1 MATMI
6 TTNLLRMLSNS
17 KSELL
22 KIIREKQKEKK
33 YIELINDKLR
43 KLKIKLIIY
52 FILVFLLGLCF
63 FYYVASF
70 CAVYQNSQKY
80 WFIGCIESFALDTL
94 AAVVIC
100 FLLAVMRYIAIKFR
114 FRCLY
119 VFGKIVDIFL

>member
-1 MATMI
+1 MI

-63 FYYVASF
+63 FYYS
-70 CAVYQNSQKY
+70 QN
-80 WFIGCIESFALDTL
+80 
-94 AAVVIC
+94 
-100 FLLAVMRYIAIKFR
+100 
-114 FRCLY
+114 
-119 VFGKIVDIFL
+119 